1 MSSFLMNK
9 LDIFTAFVEI
19 KTIDNDSKNK
29 YNGNN
34 NNSIYTYSTLDFYYI
49 RNM

>member
-19 KTIDNDSKNK
+19 KTIDNDSKNESK
-29 YNGNN
+29 LNKNN
-34 NNSIYTYSTLDFYYI
+34 
-49 RNM
+49 

>member
-29 YNGNN
+29 Q
-34 NNSIYTYSTLDFYYI
+34 I
-49 RNM
+49 RNKIWILN